1 MSNTDYKHLFGPVPS
16 RRFGRSLGVDLT
28 PPKTCTIDCVFC
40 QLGRTTNSTL
50 QRREWIPT
58 AAVVAELDRWIAE
71 DGEADVI
78 TFAGSGE
85 PTLHVGLGE
94 ITAHIRNQTDIPV
107 LLLTNGTLLHREDVR
122 RDAARANKVKVSLSA
137 WDEDSFQAVNRPS
150 PGCTFAQLVAGEMA
164 FREQFNGELVLEVFV
179 VEGLNSASEN
189 MKRIAEFAAM
199 IRPDRVQL
207 NTAVRPPA
215 ERDVLPVPPDH
226 LNELARFFEP
236 AAEVIAQYS
245 AGWET
250 NFQANEGTILQTL
263 QRRPCTADQ
272 LAEVFSMHRNE
283 IAKYLGKLLGDGAIQ
298 TLRQGG
304 ELYYKAT
311 D

>member
-1 MSNTDYKHLFGPVPS
+1 MSSIDYKYLFGPVPS

-50 QRREWIPT
+50 ERREWVPT
-58 AAVVAELDRWIAE
+58 TDVLAELDRWISA

-85 PTLHVGLGE
+85 PTLHSGLGE
-94 ITAHIRNQTDIPV
+94 IAAHIRKRTDIPV

-122 RDAARANKVKVSLSA
+122 RDAAHANKVKVSLSV
-137 WDEDSFQAVNRPS
+137 WDEESFQAVNRPTA
-150 PGCTFAQLVAGEMA
+150 GCTFAQLVGGETA
-164 FREQFNGELVLEVFV
+164 FRKEFDGELVLEVFV
-179 VEGLNSASEN
+179 VEGLNSAPDN
-189 MKRIAEFAAM
+189 MKRIAELAAK
-199 IRPDRVQL
+199 IGPDKVQL

-215 ERDVLPVPPDH
+215 EKDVLPVAPDH
-226 LNELARFFEP
+226 LHELAQFFEP

-250 NFQANEGTILQTL
+250 SFQANEGTILQTL

-283 IAKYLGKLLGDGAIQ
+283 LSKYLGKLLGDGAIQ
-298 TLRQGG
+298 TLRQD
-304 ELYYKAT
+304 EQLYYKTT